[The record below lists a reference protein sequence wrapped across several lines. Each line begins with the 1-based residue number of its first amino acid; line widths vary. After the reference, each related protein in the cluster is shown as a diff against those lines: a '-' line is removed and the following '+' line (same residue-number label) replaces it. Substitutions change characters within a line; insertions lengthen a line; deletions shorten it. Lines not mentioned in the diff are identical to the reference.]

1 MNIWS
6 DIMNNLL
13 AKFLENEFLLYGVM
27 IFVVVMIILF
37 VCIIY
42 SKSKDHDLEV
52 EEETRKKKALFHKV
66 KDEVEEEIKI
76 TKLTE
81 DSEGGSVDLEALL
94 EQMQTDLNNSNS
106 KEDVIANFEHEQEEK
121 AIISY
126 QELVR
131 ANRRENDKETCEPL
145 QELIQKI
152 DQGSIIEEAILDVEE
167 SEDVDLFEEM
177 KFEDEKKFKNT
188 EFISPVFGKMDT
200 NIEYPTIPPVNSRK
214 ARNKQVY
221 DMNNIELE
229 KTLDIEPINE
239 EIQKNDEFLQ
249 SLKEFRKNLQ

>member
-1 MNIWS
+1 MDMKNI
-6 DIMNNLL
+6 L
-13 AKFLENEFLLYGVM
+13 AAFLKNELLLYGS
-27 IFVVVMIILF
+27 IIVVVVGVILF
-37 VCIIY
+37 VCFVY
-42 SKSKDHDLEV
+42 PKRKGHDLRV
-52 EEETRKKKALFHKV
+52 EEETSKKKALLNKV
-66 KDEVEEEIKI
+66 KDEAEDEIKI

-81 DSEGGSVDLEALL
+81 DPEGGSVDLEALL
-94 EQMQTDLNNSNS
+94 EQMQNDLNNSNS

-131 ANRRENDKETCEPL
+131 ANRRDTDKNTSEPL

-152 DQGSIIEEAILDVEE
+152 DQGSVMEEAVLDIEESD
-167 SEDVDLFEEM
+167 DVDLFEEM
-177 KFEDEKKFKNT
+177 KIEDEKKFKNT
-188 EFISPVFGKMDT
+188 EFISPVFGKMET

-214 ARNKQVY
+214 ARNQQVY

-229 KTLDIEPINE
+229 KTLDLEPINE

>member
-1 MNIWS
+1 MKNI
-6 DIMNNLL
+6 L
-13 AKFLENEFLLYGVM
+13 AAFLKNELLLYGS
-27 IFVVVMIILF
+27 IIVVVVGVILF
-37 VCIIY
+37 VCFIY
-42 SKSKDHDLEV
+42 PKRKGHDLKV
-52 EEETRKKKALFHKV
+52 EDETCKKKALLNKV
-66 KDEVEEEIKI
+66 KEEAEDEIKI

-81 DSEGGSVDLEALL
+81 DPEGGSVDLETLL
-94 EQMQTDLNNSNS
+94 EQMQHDLNNSNS

-131 ANRRENDKETCEPL
+131 ANRRDTDKNTSEPL

-152 DQGSIIEEAILDVEE
+152 DQGSVMEEAVLDIEEPD
-167 SEDVDLFEEM
+167 DVDLFEEM
-177 KFEDEKKFKNT
+177 KIEDEKKFKNT
-188 EFISPVFGKMDT
+188 EFISPVFGKMEP

-214 ARNKQVY
+214 ARNQQVY

-229 KTLDIEPINE
+229 KTLDLEPINE